1 MDKEYEFYSLA
12 MGGKAII
19 KIKDNTL
26 TISRP
31 GLVSKMSLGFTGDK
45 TILIN
50 QISSV
55 QIKKVG
61 FARGYIQFILAGTK
75 EVKSG
80 IIGGKID
87 ENVVY
92 SDSSFKRSNKEI
104 NADFEEIKKY
114 IEEFNANQKSN
125 NTVVQNIKTPIEQ
138 IKDLKELFDMGAI
151 TQEEFEKKK
160 KELLNL

>member
-1 MDKEYEFYSLA
+1 MKKEYEFYSLGK
-12 MGGKAII
+12 GGKSII
-19 KIKDNTL
+19 KINGNTL

-31 GLVSKMSLGFTGDK
+31 GLMSKMSLGFTGDK
-45 TILIN
+45 TIMIN
-50 QISSV
+50 QISGV

-61 FARGYIQFILAGTK
+61 LARGYIQFIMAGTK

-92 SDSSFKRSNKEI
+92 SDSSFKKSNKQI
-104 NADFEEIKKY
+104 NDDFEEIKKY
-114 IEEFNANQKSN
+114 IEDFNSNQN
-125 NTVVQNIKTPIEQ
+125 NTTVVQNVKSPVEQ
-138 IKDLKELFDMGAI
+138 VKELKELLDMGAI
-151 TQEEFEKKK
+151 SQEEFDKKK

>member
-1 MDKEYEFYSLA
+1 MQKEYEFYSLG
-12 MGGKAII
+12 MGGKSII
-19 KIKDNTL
+19 KINGNTL

-31 GLVSKMSLGFTGDK
+31 GLMSKMSLGFTGDK
-45 TILIN
+45 TIMIN
-50 QISSV
+50 QISGV

-61 FARGYIQFILAGTK
+61 LARGYIQFIMAGTK

-92 SDSSFKRSNKEI
+92 SDSSFKKSNKQI
-104 NADFEEIKKY
+104 NDDFEEIKKY
-114 IEEFNANQKSN
+114 IEDFNSNQN
-125 NTVVQNIKTPIEQ
+125 NTTVVQNVKSPVEQ
-138 IKDLKELFDMGAI
+138 VKELLDMGAI
-151 TQEEFEKKK
+151 SQEEFDKKK

>member
-1 MDKEYEFYSLA
+1 MQKEYEFYSLGK
-12 MGGKAII
+12 GGKSII
-19 KIKDNTL
+19 KINGNTL

-31 GLVSKMSLGFTGDK
+31 GLMSKMSLGFTGDK
-45 TILIN
+45 TIMIN
-50 QISSV
+50 QISGV

-61 FARGYIQFILAGTK
+61 LARGYIQFIMAGTK

-92 SDSSFKRSNKEI
+92 SDSSFKKSNKQI
-104 NADFEEIKKY
+104 NDDFEEIKKY
-114 IEEFNANQKSN
+114 IEDFNSNQN
-125 NTVVQNIKTPIEQ
+125 NTTEVQNVKSPVEQ
-138 IKDLKELFDMGAI
+138 VKELKELLDIGAI
-151 TQEEFEKKK
+151 SQEEFDKKK

>member
-1 MDKEYEFYSLA
+1 MQKEYEFYSLGK
-12 MGGKAII
+12 GGKSII
-19 KIKDNTL
+19 KINGNTL

-31 GLVSKMSLGFTGDK
+31 GLMSKMSLGFTGDK
-45 TILIN
+45 TIMIN
-50 QISSV
+50 QISGV

-61 FARGYIQFILAGTK
+61 LARGYIQFIMAGTK

-92 SDSSFKRSNKEI
+92 SDSSFKKSNKQI
-104 NADFEEIKKY
+104 NDDFEEIKKY
-114 IEEFNANQKSN
+114 IEDFNSNQN
-125 NTVVQNIKTPIEQ
+125 NTTVVQNVKSPVEQ
-138 IKDLKELFDMGAI
+138 VKELKELLDIGAI
-151 TQEEFEKKK
+151 SQEEFDKKK

>member
-1 MDKEYEFYSLA
+1 MKKEYEFYSLG
-12 MGGKAII
+12 MGGKSII
-19 KIKDNTL
+19 KIDDNTL

-31 GLVSKMSLGFTGDK
+31 GLMSKMSLGFTGDK
-45 TILIN
+45 TIMIN
-50 QISSV
+50 QISGV

-61 FARGYIQFILAGTK
+61 LARGYIQFIMAGTR

-92 SDSSFKRSNKEI
+92 SDSSFKRSNKQI
-104 NADFEEIKKY
+104 NDDFEEIKKY
-114 IEEFNANQKSN
+114 IEDFNSNQN
-125 NTVVQNIKTPIEQ
+125 NTTVVQNVKSPVEQ
-138 IKDLKELFDMGAI
+138 VKELKELLDMGAI
-151 TQEEFEKKK
+151 SQEEFDKKK

>member
-1 MDKEYEFYSLA
+1 MQKEYEFYSLGK
-12 MGGKAII
+12 GGKSII
-19 KIKDNTL
+19 KINGNTL

-31 GLVSKMSLGFTGDK
+31 GLMSKMSLGFTGDK
-45 TILIN
+45 TIMIN
-50 QISSV
+50 QISGI

-61 FARGYIQFILAGTK
+61 LARGYIQFIMAGTK

-92 SDSSFKRSNKEI
+92 SDSSFKKSNKQI
-104 NADFEEIKKY
+104 NDDFEEIKKY
-114 IEEFNANQKSN
+114 IEDFNSNQN
-125 NTVVQNIKTPIEQ
+125 NTTVVQNVKSPVEQ
-138 IKDLKELFDMGAI
+138 VKELKELLDIGAI
-151 TQEEFEKKK
+151 SQEEFDKKK

>member
-1 MDKEYEFYSLA
+1 MQKEYEFYSLGK
-12 MGGKAII
+12 GGKSII
-19 KIKDNTL
+19 KINGNTL

-31 GLVSKMSLGFTGDK
+31 GLMSKMSLGFTGDK
-45 TILIN
+45 TIMIN
-50 QISSV
+50 QISGV

-61 FARGYIQFILAGTK
+61 LARGYIQFIIAGTK

-92 SDSSFKRSNKEI
+92 SDSSFKKSNKQI
-104 NADFEEIKKY
+104 NDDFEEIKKY
-114 IEEFNANQKSN
+114 IEDFNSNQN
-125 NTVVQNIKTPIEQ
+125 NTTVVQNVKSPVEQ
-138 IKDLKELFDMGAI
+138 VKELKELLDIGAI
-151 TQEEFEKKK
+151 SQEEFDKKK

>member
-1 MDKEYEFYSLA
+1 MQKEYEFYSLG
-12 MGGKAII
+12 MGGKSII
-19 KIKDNTL
+19 KINGNTL

-31 GLVSKMSLGFTGDK
+31 GLMSKMSLGFTGDK
-45 TILIN
+45 TIMIN
-50 QISSV
+50 QISGV

-61 FARGYIQFILAGTK
+61 LARGYIQFIMAGTK

-92 SDSSFKRSNKEI
+92 SDSSFKKSNKQI
-104 NADFEEIKKY
+104 NDDFEEIKRY
-114 IEEFNANQKSN
+114 IEDFNSSQN
-125 NTVVQNIKTPIEQ
+125 NTTVVQNVKSPVEQ
-138 IKDLKELFDMGAI
+138 VKELKELLDMGAI
-151 TQEEFEKKK
+151 SQEEFDKKK

>member
-1 MDKEYEFYSLA
+1 MQKEYEFYSLG
-12 MGGKAII
+12 MGGKSII
-19 KIKDNTL
+19 IINGNTL

-31 GLVSKMSLGFTGDK
+31 GLMSKMSLGFTGDK
-45 TILIN
+45 TIMIN
-50 QISSV
+50 QISGV

-61 FARGYIQFILAGTK
+61 LARGYIHFIMAGTK

-92 SDSSFKRSNKEI
+92 SDSSFKKSNKQI
-104 NADFEEIKKY
+104 NDDFEEIKRY
-114 IEEFNANQKSN
+114 IEDFNSNQN
-125 NTVVQNIKTPIEQ
+125 NTTVVQNVKSPVEQ
-138 IKDLKELFDMGAI
+138 VKELKELLDMGAI
-151 TQEEFEKKK
+151 SQEEFDKKK

>member
-1 MDKEYEFYSLA
+1 MQKEYEFYSLGK
-12 MGGKAII
+12 GGKSII
-19 KIKDNTL
+19 KINGNTL

-31 GLVSKMSLGFTGDK
+31 GLMSKMSLGFTGDK
-45 TILIN
+45 TIMIN
-50 QISSV
+50 KISGV

-61 FARGYIQFILAGTK
+61 LARGYIQFIMAGTK

-92 SDSSFKRSNKEI
+92 SDSSFKKSNKQI
-104 NADFEEIKKY
+104 NDDFEKIKKY
-114 IEEFNANQKSN
+114 IEDFNSNQN
-125 NTVVQNIKTPIEQ
+125 NTTVVQNVKSPVEQ
-138 IKDLKELFDMGAI
+138 VKELKELLDMGAI
-151 TQEEFEKKK
+151 SQEEFDKKK

>member
-1 MDKEYEFYSLA
+1 MQKKYEFYSLGK
-12 MGGKAII
+12 GGKSII
-19 KIKDNTL
+19 KINGNTL

-31 GLVSKMSLGFTGDK
+31 GLMSKMSLGFTGDK
-45 TILIN
+45 TIMIN
-50 QISSV
+50 QISGV

-61 FARGYIQFILAGTK
+61 LARGYIQFIMAGTK

-92 SDSSFKRSNKEI
+92 SDSSFKKSNKQI
-104 NADFEEIKKY
+104 NDDFEEIKKY
-114 IEEFNANQKSN
+114 IEDFNSNQN
-125 NTVVQNIKTPIEQ
+125 NTTVVQNVKSPVEQ
-138 IKDLKELFDMGAI
+138 VKELKELLDMGAI
-151 TQEEFEKKK
+151 SQEEFDKKK

>member
-1 MDKEYEFYSLA
+1 MQKEYEFYSLG
-12 MGGKAII
+12 MGGKSII
-19 KIKDNTL
+19 KINGNTL

-31 GLVSKMSLGFTGDK
+31 GLMSKMSLGFTGDK
-45 TILIN
+45 TIMIN

-61 FARGYIQFILAGTK
+61 LARGYIQFIMAGTK

-92 SDSSFKRSNKEI
+92 SDSSFKKSNKQI
-104 NADFEEIKKY
+104 NDDFEEIKKY
-114 IEEFNANQKSN
+114 IEDFNSNQN
-125 NTVVQNIKTPIEQ
+125 NTTVVQNVKSPVEQ
-138 IKDLKELFDMGAI
+138 VKELKELLDMGAI
-151 TQEEFEKKK
+151 SQEEFDKKK

>member
-1 MDKEYEFYSLA
+1 MQKEYEFYSLG
-12 MGGKAII
+12 MGGKSII
-19 KIKDNTL
+19 KINGNTL

-31 GLVSKMSLGFTGDK
+31 GLMSKISLGFTGDK
-45 TILIN
+45 TIMIN
-50 QISSV
+50 QISGV

-61 FARGYIQFILAGTK
+61 LARGYIQFIMAGTQ

-92 SDSSFKRSNKEI
+92 SDSSFKKSNKQI
-104 NADFEEIKKY
+104 NDDFEEIKKY
-114 IEEFNANQKSN
+114 IEDFNSNQN
-125 NTVVQNIKTPIEQ
+125 NTTVVQNVKSPVEQ
-138 IKDLKELFDMGAI
+138 VKELKELLDMGAI
-151 TQEEFEKKK
+151 SQEEFDKKK

>member
-1 MDKEYEFYSLA
+1 MQKEYEFYSLG
-12 MGGKAII
+12 MGGKSII
-19 KIKDNTL
+19 KINGNTL

-31 GLVSKMSLGFTGDK
+31 GLMSKMSLGFTGDK
-45 TILIN
+45 TIMIN
-50 QISSV
+50 QISGV

-61 FARGYIQFILAGTK
+61 LARGYIQFIMAGTK

-92 SDSSFKRSNKEI
+92 SDSALKKSNKQI
-104 NADFEEIKKY
+104 NDDFEEIKRY
-114 IEEFNANQKSN
+114 IEDFNSSQN
-125 NTVVQNIKTPIEQ
+125 NTTVVQNVKSPVEQ
-138 IKDLKELFDMGAI
+138 VKELKELLDMGAI
-151 TQEEFEKKK
+151 SQEEFDKKK

>member
-1 MDKEYEFYSLA
+1 MQKEYEFYSLGK
-12 MGGKAII
+12 GGKSII
-19 KIKDNTL
+19 KINGNTL

-31 GLVSKMSLGFTGDK
+31 GLMSKMSLGFTGDK
-45 TILIN
+45 TIMIN
-50 QISSV
+50 QISGV

-61 FARGYIQFILAGTK
+61 LARGYIQFIMAGTK

-92 SDSSFKRSNKEI
+92 SDSSFKKSNKQI
-104 NADFEEIKKY
+104 NDDFEEIKKY
-114 IEEFNANQKSN
+114 IEDFNSNQN
-125 NTVVQNIKTPIEQ
+125 NTTVVQNVKSPVEQ
-138 IKDLKELFDMGAI
+138 VKELKELLDMGAI
-151 TQEEFEKKK
+151 SQEEFDKKK

>member
-1 MDKEYEFYSLA
+1 MQKEYEFYSLG
-12 MGGKAII
+12 MGGKSII
-19 KIKDNTL
+19 KINGNTL

-31 GLVSKMSLGFTGDK
+31 GLMSKISLGFTGDK
-45 TILIN
+45 TIMIN
-50 QISSV
+50 QISGV

-61 FARGYIQFILAGTK
+61 LARGYIQFIMAGTK

-92 SDSSFKRSNKEI
+92 SDSSFKKSNKQI
-104 NADFEEIKKY
+104 NDDFEEIKKY
-114 IEEFNANQKSN
+114 IEDFNSNQN
-125 NTVVQNIKTPIEQ
+125 NTTVVQNVKSPVEQ
-138 IKDLKELFDMGAI
+138 VKELKELLDMGAI
-151 TQEEFEKKK
+151 SQEEFDKKK

>member
-1 MDKEYEFYSLA
+1 MQKEYEFYSLG
-12 MGGKAII
+12 MGGKSII
-19 KIKDNTL
+19 KINGNTL

-31 GLVSKMSLGFTGDK
+31 GLMSKMSLGFTGDK
-45 TILIN
+45 TIMIN
-50 QISSV
+50 QISGV

-61 FARGYIQFILAGTK
+61 LARGYIQFIMAGTK

-92 SDSSFKRSNKEI
+92 SDSSFKKSNKQI
-104 NADFEEIKKY
+104 NDDFEEIKKY
-114 IEEFNANQKSN
+114 IEDFNSNQN
-125 NTVVQNIKTPIEQ
+125 NTTVVQNVKSPVEQ
-138 IKDLKELFDMGAI
+138 VKELKELLDMGAI
-151 TQEEFEKKK
+151 SQEEFDKKK